1 MPDID
6 IDVLPLLPLTTGV
19 VLPGMVVTL
28 TLESDEARAAAEA
41 ASDTA
46 ERTMLLVP
54 KVDGRYAR
62 VGTIAKIEDLGQTRS
77 GVEALVIRGLAR
89 AVVGVGVPGTGEAL
103 WVQAEPVEEPEPTA
117 RAKELAREYRAV
129 VENIVE
135 SRGVPQV
142 AEFLR
147 GIADPGQIAD
157 TAGYSPDLSFE
168 QKIEILETVEVE
180 ARLELV
186 VGWAKDTLADLELKD
201 KIRTD
206 VSEGMEKRQREF
218 LLREQMSAIRKEL
231 GEDGEEDVVGEYRQ
245 KIADAGMPADV
256 LEQAEK
262 ELGRLERMSE
272 QSPEYGWIRTYL
284 DWLIDVPW
292 NVRTE
297 DNLEIT
303 EARAVLDAD
312 HEGLQDVKDRILEYL
327 AVRKLRAERGLGEAT
342 GRGSGAILTLV
353 GPPGVGK
360 TSLGESVA
368 RALGREF
375 VRVSLGG
382 IHDEAEIRGHRRT
395 YVGALPGRIVRA
407 LKDAGSKNPVMM
419 LDEIDKVGTDWRGDP
434 SSALLEV
441 LDPAQNHT
449 FRDHYLD
456 VDLDLSEVLFITTA
470 NVAETI
476 PGPLFD
482 RMEVI
487 RIDGY
492 TEEEKVAIAKHHLV
506 ARQRERNGLRED
518 EVVFTDDALRVIV
531 GDYTREAGVRNLER
545 ELGKALRKVATTIAA
560 GDTETPLTIDA
571 DDVRT
576 YLGRQKF
583 FFEAADRTAV
593 PGVATGLA
601 VTGVGGDV
609 LFIEASREDD
619 GEPRDGLTLTGQL
632 GDVMKESAQ
641 IALSYVRSHA
651 ADLGIEPE
659 RLRGRFHVHVPAGA
673 VPKDGPSAGVTMT
686 TALVSLLTD
695 TPVRSEVGMTG
706 EVTLQGRVL
715 PIGGLKQKV
724 LAAHRAGLTEVI
736 LPKRNEGDLDD
747 VPEQVREQMTFHVAE
762 DIGQVLAVALGAGN
776 ERGGRATRRRL
787 GTVPPVRI
795 TVFGAT
801 GRTGRLLVALA
812 MERGHE
818 VTAFLREG
826 SDPAPVA
833 EARVAF
839 GDPCDPAAIAAALA
853 QARPEAVI
861 SAIGPI
867 AGVTETEVS
876 EAIGA
881 IVAVMTDAG
890 PQRLVIASNVVV
902 FSDDELTGEFAGCGR
917 RASPEPRDP
926 PGQRVGL
933 DRAGSRAAA

>member
-1 MPDID
+1 MPHTDTPGID
-6 IDVLPLLPLTTGV
+6 QPEIDQLVLPLLPLTTGV

-28 TLESDEARAAAEA
+28 TLESDEAHAAAEA
-41 ASDTA
+41 ASSTDDA
-46 ERTMLLVP
+46 LLLLVP

-62 VGTIAKIEDLGQTRS
+62 VGTVAKIEDLGQTRT
-77 GVEALVIRGLAR
+77 GVEALVIRGLSR
-89 AVVGVGVPGTGEAL
+89 AVVGVGVPGTGEAV
-103 WVQAEPVEEPEPTA
+103 WVQADPVDEGDPTGRA
-117 RAKELAREYRAV
+117 RELAREYRAV
-129 VENIVE
+129 IENIVE
-135 SRGVPQV
+135 ARGVPQV
-142 AEFLR
+142 AEFIR
-147 GIADPGQIAD
+147 GIDDPGQVAD
-157 TAGYSPDLSFE
+157 TSGYSPDLSFDR
-168 QKIEILETVEVE
+168 KIEVLETLDVET
-180 ARLELV
+180 RLELV
-186 VGWAKDTLADLELKD
+186 TAWAKDTLADIELKD

-231 GEDGEEDVVGEYRQ
+231 GEDGEEDVVETYRT
-245 KIADAGMPADV
+245 KIAEAGMPDDV
-256 LEQAEK
+256 LAQAEK
-262 ELGRLERMSE
+262 ELGRLERTSE

-284 DWLIDVPW
+284 DWLIDLPW
-292 NVRTE
+292 STRTD
-297 DNLEIT
+297 DNLEIG

-312 HEGLQDVKDRILEYL
+312 HEGLDDVKDRILEYL

-368 RALGREF
+368 RALGRKF
-375 VRVSLGG
+375 VRISLGG
-382 IHDEAEIRGHRRT
+382 IRDEAEIRGHRRT

-419 LDEIDKVGTDWRGDP
+419 LDEIDKVGADWRGDP

-492 TEEEKVAIAKHHLV
+492 TEDEKVAIAKHHLV
-506 ARQRERNGLRED
+506 ARQRERNGLRDD
-518 EVVFTDDALRVIV
+518 EVSFTDDALRAIV

-545 ELGKALRKVATTIAA
+545 ELGKALRKVATKVAA
-560 GDTETPLTIDA
+560 GKVEPPVVIDA
-571 DDVRT
+571 DDVREH
-576 YLGRQKF
+576 LGRQKF
-583 FFEAADRTAV
+583 FFEAAERTAV

-609 LFIEASREDD
+609 LFIEASREHDAD
-619 GEPRDGLTLTGQL
+619 KDGLTLTGQL

-651 ADLGIEPE
+651 EALGIAPE

-695 TPVRSEVGMTG
+695 MPVRAQVGMTG

-715 PIGGLKQKV
+715 PIGGVKQKV

-736 LPKRNEGDLDD
+736 LPMRNEGDLDD
-747 VPEQVREQMTFHVAE
+747 VPDQIRQQMTFHVAE
-762 DIGQVLAVALGAGN
+762 SIGQVLEVAL
-776 ERGGRATRRRL
+776 
-787 GTVPPVRI
+787 
-795 TVFGAT
+795 
-801 GRTGRLLVALA
+801 
-812 MERGHE
+812 
-818 VTAFLREG
+818 RE
-826 SDPAPVA
+826 
-833 EARVAF
+833 
-839 GDPCDPAAIAAALA
+839 
-853 QARPEAVI
+853 EAVV
-861 SAIGPI
+861 SA
-867 AGVTETEVS
+867 A
-876 EAIGA
+876 
-881 IVAVMTDAG
+881 
-890 PQRLVIASNVVV
+890 
-902 FSDDELTGEFAGCGR
+902 
-917 RASPEPRDP
+917 
-926 PGQRVGL
+926 
-933 DRAGSRAAA
+933 